1 MKVPLLDLHPQTE
14 KLREE
19 MISAITEVIDSTNYI
34 LGAEVESFEKEIADY
49 CGSGFAAGVSSGTDA
64 LLMSLMAMGI
74 GAGDRVVTSPYS
86 FFATMGA
93 ILRVG
98 AKPVF
103 VDIDENSFNLSPT
116 ALADTLHQEMDKK
129 EPIRAIL
136 PVHLF
141 GQCADMGAILALAH
155 QYDIPVVEDAAQA
168 IGACCPLVLSNGEI
182 EWKKAGSMGF
192 CGCFSF
198 FPSKNLG
205 GIGDGGLVSTDD
217 EEFARLLRSF
227 RNHGANPKYYHAR
240 VGGNFRLDPVQA
252 VVLAIKLKHLEKWH
266 RQRRAN
272 SVLYREL
279 FAMHDLSGFK
289 VVLPVES
296 YNEVNGADVHTHH
309 IYNQFVIRASRRDEL
324 RAFLNK
330 HSIGCEVYYPVC
342 LHKQECVRQY
352 NGLDFPVAEKAAGET
367 LALPV
372 YPELSDAQQVYV
384 VDKIAEFY
392 SSG

>member
-1 MKVPLLDLHPQTE
+1 MKVPLLDLRPQTAE
-14 KLREE
+14 LREE
-19 MISAITEVIDSTNYI
+19 LIAAVTRVIDSTCYI
-34 LGAEVESFEKEIADY
+34 LGSEVESFENKIAYY
-49 CGSGFAAGVSSGTDA
+49 CDSGFAVGVSSGTDA
-64 LLMSLMAMGI
+64 LVMSLMAMGI
-74 GAGDRVVTSPYS
+74 GTGDRVVTSPYS

-103 VDIDENSFNLSPT
+103 ADIDENSFNLSPA
-116 ALADTLHQEMDKK
+116 ALADTLGDAIKKK
-129 EPIRAIL
+129 EPIKAIL

-141 GQCADMGAILALAH
+141 GQCADMGAILSLAD
-155 QYDIPVVEDAAQA
+155 QYDIPVIEDAAQA
-168 IGACCPLVLSNGEI
+168 IGACCPVVSRDGDI

-192 CGCFSF
+192 AGCFSF

-205 GIGDGGLVSTDD
+205 GIGDGGMVTTCDD
-217 EEFARLLRSF
+217 KFDNLLRSF
-227 RNHGANPKYYHAR
+227 RNHGANPKYYHAQ

-252 VVLAIKLKHLEKWH
+252 VVLDIKLNHLEKWH
-266 RQRRAN
+266 RQRREN
-272 SVLYREL
+272 SKLYRKL
-279 FAMHDLSGFK
+279 FAGHNVLHSA

-296 YNEVNGADVHTHH
+296 YAEVNGADNHVHH
-309 IYNQFVIRASRRDEL
+309 IYNQFVIRVRRRDEL
-324 RAFLNK
+324 RAFLDN

-352 NGLDFPVAEKAAGET
+352 NGLEFPVAERAAGET

-372 YPELSDAQQVYV
+372 YPELSDVKQVYV

-392 SSG
+392 SSL